1 MEWDIK
7 VYGKEMNKRNHGIV
21 KKQIFSV
28 LVHAIVVVIRTLR
41 DHRGCGDIG
50 SFNVVFVADEGLRV
64 ESEGIAHELS
74 DSVNN

>member
-1 MEWDIK
+1 MESLKANI
-7 VYGKEMNKRNHGIV
+7 
-21 KKQIFSV
+21 SV

-64 ESEGIAHELS
+64 KSEGIAHELGN
-74 DSVNN
+74 SVNS